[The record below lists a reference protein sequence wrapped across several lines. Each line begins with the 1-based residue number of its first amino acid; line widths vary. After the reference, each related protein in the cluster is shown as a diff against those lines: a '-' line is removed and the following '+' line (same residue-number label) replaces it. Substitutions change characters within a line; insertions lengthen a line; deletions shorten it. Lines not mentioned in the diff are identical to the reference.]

1 MPALLRIPILGLVFL
16 VLGGFAL
23 LLAARPIQ
31 PVAAA
36 SEPTPTP
43 EPCRLEGGA
52 TCDFPKRDDL
62 AAAAVVLSRTN
73 PAMGASGVPTYTLV
87 SVTFDREMDFN
98 TINNDTF
105 RVSQGDIRLS
115 GAIRYIAASR
125 MAVFYPDT
133 PLALQTAYT
142 ATVTTG
148 VRDTSGQP
156 LAEEMVWSFT
166 TTSGESP
173 LRGALATAD
182 DVVAADMNIYF
193 GDLHSHSG
201 YSDGPLNSTP
211 ADAFATA
218 RGHGI
223 HFFGTTDHDIMLTQT
238 EWTDTLAQANAATV
252 NGAFI
257 ALRGFEFT
265 HAKGHLNVFETDT
278 FVRGDD
284 PVYAN
289 LANFYTW
296 LVNQPT
302 ALAQFNHP
310 LKDASH
316 DWNFNNFVFYPA
328 ADQKIVLRELS
339 NAEQFFL
346 SLNTGWHLGTLLNSD
361 THWANWGCCPLMGV
375 VAPALTKEAILE
387 ALRARRTFFV
397 SPDDH
402 NLALVLQANGYWMG
416 SAIPNTATLNFVI
429 TAYDPDPKGQPLRLA
444 LYDNGVR
451 VANAVLASTSTYRWT
466 PTVAGRL
473 GHYYYAEAYYEGWYY
488 PAYSS
493 PIWVERPPVAEAGPA
508 QIVPRGATVMLDGRA
523 SWDLDGDALAYRW
536 NQLTGTNVTL
546 SGANSDRPTFTA
558 PATLGDLDFRL
569 TVVDTGSLTGQ
580 DQTRIT
586 VTDKPILRIS
596 KQAPVTTALG
606 ELITYTLT
614 VTNVGISPASGV
626 VITDVLPVGAT
637 YVGGGALSGNIV
649 TWTVPTLAAN
659 GGVAQVS
666 FTVSAERGL
675 ANAYYGA
682 ACTGCVPAVGQAII
696 FTNASKIY
704 LPVMFK

>member
-1 MPALLRIPILGLVFL
+1 MPALLRIPILGLVCL
-16 VLGGFAL
+16 ALGGLAL
-23 LLAARPIQ
+23 LLAA
-31 PVAAA
+31 PVAA

-43 EPCRLEGGA
+43 EPCRLEAGA
-52 TCDFPKRDDL
+52 ACDFPKRDDL
-62 AAAAVVLSRTN
+62 AAAAIALPRTN
-73 PAMGASGVPTYTLV
+73 PAIGASDVPTYTLV
-87 SVTFDREMDFN
+87 SVTFDREMDVN

-105 RVSQGDIRLS
+105 QVSQGDARLS
-115 GAIRYIAASR
+115 GSIRYIGISR

-133 PLALQTAYT
+133 PLALQTTYT
-142 ATVTTG
+142 ARVTG
-148 VRDTSGQP
+148 EVRDRSGQP
-156 LAEEMVWSFT
+156 LAEELAWSFT

-173 LRGALATAD
+173 LRGVMAAAD
-182 DVVAADMNIYF
+182 DVAAADMNIYF
-193 GDLHSHSG
+193 GDLHSHTG
-201 YSDGPLNSTP
+201 YSDGPRDSTP

-218 RGHGI
+218 RGNGI
-223 HFFGTTDHDIMLTQT
+223 HFFATTDHDIMLTQA
-238 EWTDTLAQANAATV
+238 EWADTLAQANAATV

-284 PVYAN
+284 PAYAN
-289 LANFYTW
+289 LGNFYTW
-296 LVNQPT
+296 LVNQPA

-310 LKDASH
+310 VKNASR
-316 DWNFNNFVFYPA
+316 DENFNDFAFYPA

-346 SLNTGWHLGTLLNSD
+346 SLNAGWHLGTLLNSD

-375 VAPALTKEAILE
+375 VAPALTREAILE

-397 SPDDH
+397 SPDDR

-416 SAIPNTATLNFVI
+416 SAIPNTATINFVI
-429 TAYDPDPKGQPLRLA
+429 TAHDPDPKGQPLRLA

-451 VANAVLASTSTYRWT
+451 VASSTVLPSSQTYRWT
-466 PTVAGRL
+466 PAVTGRL
-473 GHYYYAEAYYEGWYY
+473 GHYYYAEAYRDGWHF

-493 PIWVERPPVAEAGPA
+493 PIWVERPPVAKAGPS
-508 QIVPRGATVMLDGRA
+508 QIVPPGATVTLDGRA
-523 SWDLDGDALAYRW
+523 SWDPDGDALAYRW
-536 NQLTGTNVTL
+536 NQLTGASVTL

-558 PATLGDLDFRL
+558 LATLGDLDFRL

-580 DQTRIT
+580 DQTRVT

-596 KQAPVTTALG
+596 KQAPATTAPG
-606 ELITYTLT
+606 ELIVYTLT
-614 VTNVGISPASGV
+614 VTNIGISPASGV

-659 GGVAQVS
+659 GGVTQVT